1 MTQAERAAR
10 FQALHERDGA
20 FVLPNP
26 WDAGT
31 ARLLASLGFE
41 ALATTSAGLAFALGR
56 PDAARAVSREEALD
70 NARLI
75 VAGAGDLPVT
85 ADLEDG
91 YEPTPE
97 GVARTITLA
106 AEAGLVGCSV
116 EDATYDARRP
126 IRDLGEAVE
135 RVAARSRPRGRCRS
149 PSRSRRGQRTTW
161 TAARTSTTRSGASRP
176 SRP

>member
-1 MTQAERAAR
+1 
-10 FQALHERDGA
+10 
-20 FVLPNP
+20 
-26 WDAGT
+26 
-31 ARLLASLGFE
+31 
-41 ALATTSAGLAFALGR
+41 
-56 PDAARAVSREEALD
+56 VSREEALD

-135 RVAARSRPRGRCRS
+135 RVAAAVEAARALPFPFALTARAENYLGGRPDLDDTVRRLQAFEAVGADVLYAPGCRTSPPSGRCAPPCRGR
-149 PSRSRRGQRTTW
+149 
-161 TAARTSTTRSGASRP
+161 
-176 SRP
+176 